1 METGGAGVLITRGT
15 RVVETFGAGVV
26 TLVVVVDTSG
36 AWVVTLVV
44 VVDTRVVVTFGA
56 GVVTTGRD
64 VVVMTLAF
72 VVVTGVGGGGGSS
85 SSQPHFKDLISSSM
99 YLNSHES
106 ARTIHLCQT
115 YLIFVIFFTQPQL
128 KAKNFYT

>member
-26 TLVVVVDTSG
+26 TLVVVVERRG
-36 AWVVTLVV
+36 AGVLTLVIV
-44 VVDTRVVVTFGA
+44 VETRVVVTFGA
-56 GVVTTGRD
+56 GVMTTGGD
-64 VVVMTLAF
+64 VVVTTLALV

-106 ARTIHLCQT
+106 ARTIHLSQ
-115 YLIFVIFFTQPQL
+115 IWI
-128 KAKNFYT
+128 KI